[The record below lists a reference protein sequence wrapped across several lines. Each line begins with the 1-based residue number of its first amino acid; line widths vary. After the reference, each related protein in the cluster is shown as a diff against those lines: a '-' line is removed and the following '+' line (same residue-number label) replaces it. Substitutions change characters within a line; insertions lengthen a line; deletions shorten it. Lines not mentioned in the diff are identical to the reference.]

1 MIIVSEHYDNGDGSG
16 DANDGDGEEEEL
28 TYCGHDL
35 RKAKRNHNPPSP
47 ARTQPT
53 HVSTLS

>member
-1 MIIVSEHYDNGDGSG
+1 MLLILLIDADKNDDDDDDLKYCEH
-16 DANDGDGEEEEL
+16 EL
-28 TYCGHDL
+28 
-35 RKAKRNHNPPSP
+35 RNAKRNHNPPSR